1 MSKEEKKEPVKGQDS
16 LQNPTWQEVLDEGVR
31 VLSQAGIEEAQ
42 LDAWYLFSESFPIDR
57 VHFLMDRNRPMHREI
72 FEKGWPLFAERI
84 EKRAS
89 RIPLQHIL
97 GSQEFMGLSFRVNEH
112 VLIPRQDTETLVEE
126 VLRDCPDRNAD
137 ILDMC
142 TGSGCIGLSL
152 AVLGRYRS
160 VTAADVSEDALRVA
174 AGNAKRLFL
183 IQKDVVR
190 AESKNFPG
198 LPLRTE
204 LTVWAGKNRE
214 NAETRQFR
222 LVRSDLFSEFAAERY
237 DVIVSNPPY
246 IPSGE
251 VEKLEPEVREHEPR
265 LALDGSAD
273 GLHFYRILAEE
284 CRKYLKEGG
293 RVYFEIGCE
302 QASAVTELLA
312 QQGYTKI
319 QVVKDAPGLD
329 RVVKAVWT
337 QH

>member
-284 CRKYLKEGG
+284 CRKHLKKGG